1 MVKQQNKSFLQG
13 DKPLGKI
20 PSAFQLQGR
29 EDTEFLS
36 PGIAKVLLYP
46 IHVQESSAQRYGC

>member
-1 MVKQQNKSFLQG
+1 MVKQQNKSFLKG

-20 PSAFQLQGR
+20 LSAFQLQGR

-46 IHVQESSAQRYGC
+46 IHVQESSAQR